1 MIFFNIF
8 INDLLLFINEAKLAN
23 FADNNAICEAK
34 MDLNEILGL
43 LVKESKVA
51 VKWFSDNNII
61 ENPVNPVSPTKGQYQ
76 HSIKR
81 IRIF

>member
-1 MIFFNIF
+1 
-8 INDLLLFINEAKLAN
+8 
-23 FADNNAICEAK
+23 